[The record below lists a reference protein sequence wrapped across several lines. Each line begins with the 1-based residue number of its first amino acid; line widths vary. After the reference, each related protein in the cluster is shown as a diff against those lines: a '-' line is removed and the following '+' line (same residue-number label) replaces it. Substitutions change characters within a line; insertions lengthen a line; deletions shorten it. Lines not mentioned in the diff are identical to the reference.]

1 MVDCLYIYVCMYVC
15 MYVYVTSI
23 RLSFRALRGSSAPD
37 FGQDE
42 AEQLYLMAR
51 YESTVTVMEGVGNTQ
66 DRAAL

>member
-1 MVDCLYIYVCMYVC
+1 

-42 AEQLYLMAR
+42 AEQLYLMAH
-51 YESTVTVMEGVGNTQ
+51 YESAVTVMEGVGNTQ
-66 DRAAL
+66 DQAAL